1 MKRKKTKTIISISV
15 DNNLNDI
22 IDEKIGN
29 KSKYI
34 EWLIY
39 QNIKKSLIDDKIK
52 KIII

>member
-1 MKRKKTKTIISISV
+1 MKRKKTKTIISVSV
-15 DNNLNDI
+15 DMNLNSI
-22 IDEKIGN
+22 IDEKITN

-39 QNIKKSLIDDKIK
+39 QDIKNFMNDDRIK